1 MTRHSNKQKNK
12 NKKTK
17 HPTPAHK
24 KEKSQYFEM
33 EPETTQ
39 KIKLINKDIKNT
51 YYNCIPHVY
60 KTIGWIE

>member
-17 HPTPAHK
+17 DPTTAHK

-39 KIKLINKDIKNT
+39 KIKLTRILKILIITVFHMFTKL
-51 YYNCIPHVY
+51 
-60 KTIGWIE
+60 